1 MTDKKAQL
9 SDWLQTALELELA
22 TIPPY
27 LVALLSIRPPA
38 NRAAAEII
46 RSVAI
51 EEMLHL
57 ALVANVMNAV
67 GAVPRIDKSSVP
79 SFPVHLHFQGAP
91 FADRRFPIDLAPF
104 SKSSIETFLK
114 IEMPHRAAADA
125 NLLAEKIDVPALTI
139 GDFYRGIVDRL
150 TELDRAGGLFVG
162 RADLQIGED
171 FYWSSGGRIV
181 RVVDLASAKEAL
193 SIVITQG
200 EGAWPTTFEAFTA
213 AATKPFATSHYH
225 RFSEIYHG
233 CYYRPGDYP
242 DGKPTGDPIALDYG
256 VVLPIRVNAKASD
269 YPAGSL
275 AAELNDAFNREYT
288 LMLRQIADG
297 FHGDPNSL
305 YTATMNGM
313 HEVSSI
319 GRHLMSLQLPGSTEH
334 ACPTFEWV

>member
-1 MTDKKAQL
+1 MKEETPMTEVPHAATNG
-9 SDWLQTALELELA
+9 TATPSVRER
-22 TIPPY
+22 
-27 LVALLSIRPPA
+27 VA
-38 NRAAAEII
+38 NDV
-46 RSVAI
+46 RSV
-51 EEMLHL
+51 
-57 ALVANVMNAV
+57 
-67 GAVPRIDKSSVP
+67 
-79 SFPVHLHFQGAP
+79 
-91 FADRRFPIDLAPF
+91 
-104 SKSSIETFLK
+104 
-114 IEMPHRAAADA
+114 
-125 NLLAEKIDVPALTI
+125 
-139 GDFYRGIVDRL
+139 
-150 TELDRAGGLFVG
+150 
-162 RADLQIGED
+162 
-171 FYWSSGGRIV
+171 
-181 RVVDLASAKEAL
+181 
-193 SIVITQG
+193 
-200 EGAWPTTFEAFTA
+200 TA